1 MFMVYL
7 TKKYPFAGS
16 FSFWSADNFW
26 VQFEKEKVTLLFYK
40 GTFMLSDLVQN
51 HGMIISGAI
60 LLIAYIFIAT
70 EKIQKSVVALVGASL
85 TMILGL
91 LPFHGK
97 ISPETGNYIRS
108 VFDYIEFEVIF
119 LLIGM
124 MIIVHIASRSGVFKW
139 MAIEILK
146 ATKGHPKLVLFAL
159 AAFTAIAS
167 AFLDNVTTVV
177 LIMPVTFVIAKEFEC
192 DPIPFL
198 ITEVLASNI
207 GGTATLIGD
216 PPNIIIG
223 AKAGLSFMDFVNE
236 LTGIITIIFIASIG
250 ILIFMFRKSLKATKE
265 KMEHIANLDNT
276 KTITDK
282 KLMLRSMITLAL
294 VILGF
299 VTHDMTHI
307 PAYVF
312 AVTGASFLL
321 LFEKPKEIYRDVEW
335 LTIFFFVGL
344 FIIIGG
350 FEANGGIGFLADKL
364 IEFTQGSLTAATMFI
379 LWGSGILS
387 GIVDNIPYTATMAPL
402 IAQVQHTLPY
412 AGEGH
417 HPLWWALSLGA
428 CLGGNLTIIGAAANV
443 IVSETS
449 ATKGHPISFMR
460 FMKYG
465 ALITFISLLLS
476 SIYLYIKYLH

>member
-1 MFMVYL
+1 
-7 TKKYPFAGS
+7 
-16 FSFWSADNFW
+16 
-26 VQFEKEKVTLLFYK
+26 
-40 GTFMLSDLVQN
+40 MLENLVSS
-51 HGMIISGAI
+51 HGMVISGAI
-60 LLIAYIFIAT
+60 LLIAYIFIAS

-85 TMILGL
+85 TMLLGL
-91 LPFHGK
+91 LPCHSHIDPTTGAYVKGVFEY
-97 ISPETGNYIRS
+97 IS
-108 VFDYIEFEVIF
+108 FDVIF

-124 MIIVHIASRSGVFKW
+124 MILVHIASRSGVFKW
-139 MAIEILK
+139 MAIGLLK
-146 ATKGHPKLVLFAL
+146 LTKGHPKMVLFTL
-159 AAFTAIAS
+159 AAFTAVAS

-177 LIMPVTFVIAKEFEC
+177 LMMPVTFVIAKEFDT

-223 AKAGLSFMDFVNE
+223 ARAGLSFMDFLNE
-236 LTGIITIIFIASIG
+236 LTVIVALIFITVVSV
-250 ILIFMFRKSLKATKE
+250 LIFLFRKSLKSTTE
-265 KMEHIANLDNT
+265 KMAHVANLDNS

-282 KLMLRSMITLAL
+282 GLMIRSMITLAL

-299 VTHDMTHI
+299 VTHDITHI
-307 PAYVF
+307 DAYIF
-312 AVTGASFLL
+312 AVAGASFLL

-350 FEANGGIGFLADKL
+350 FEANGGIAFLADKL
-364 IEFTQGSLTAATMFI
+364 IQFTSGSLDMATMLI
-379 LWGSGILS
+379 LWGSGLLS
-387 GIVDNIPYTATMAPL
+387 GIIDNIPYTATMAPL
-402 IAQVQHTLPY
+402 IAQVQHTIPY
-412 AGEGH
+412 SGAGH

-443 IVSETS
+443 IVSET
-449 ATKGHPISFMR
+449 ATVKGHPISFMR

-465 ALITFISLLLS
+465 ALATFISLALS
-476 SIYLYIKYLH
+476 SVYLFVRYLH

>member
-1 MFMVYL
+1 
-7 TKKYPFAGS
+7 
-16 FSFWSADNFW
+16 
-26 VQFEKEKVTLLFYK
+26 
-40 GTFMLSDLVQN
+40 MLDFIQS

-60 LLIAYIFIAT
+60 LLIAYIFIAS

-85 TMILGL
+85 TMLLGL
-91 LPFHGK
+91 IPFAGYLDTK
-97 ISPETGNYIRS
+97 TMTYVKG
-108 VFDYIEFEVIF
+108 VFEHVDFEVIF

-124 MIIVHIASRSGVFKW
+124 MIIVNIASRSGVFKW
-139 MAIEILK
+139 MALNLLK
-146 ATKGHPKLVLFAL
+146 ATKGHPKTVLFAL

-177 LIMPVTFVIAKEFEC
+177 LMMPITFVIAKEFDT

-223 AKAGLSFMDFVNE
+223 TRAGLSFMDFVKE
-236 LTGIITIIFIASIG
+236 LTPIVFVIFMVAIG
-250 ILIFMFRKSLKATKE
+250 ALIFLFRKGLKATPE
-265 KMEHIANLDNT
+265 KMEHIANLDNS

-282 KLMLRSMITLAL
+282 KLMIRAVITLAC

-299 VTHDMTHI
+299 ITHDITHI
-307 PAYVF
+307 SAFVF
-312 AVTGASFLL
+312 AVAGASFLL

-350 FEANGGIGFLADKL
+350 FEANGGIKYLADQL
-364 IEFTQGSLTAATMFI
+364 IILTHGSLNAATMII
-379 LWGSGILS
+379 LWASGILS
-387 GIVDNIPYTATMAPL
+387 GIIDNIPYTATMAPL
-402 IAQVQHTLPY
+402 IEELINPANPNAITGNVH
-412 AGEGH
+412 A
-417 HPLWWALSLGA
+417 LWWALSLGA

-443 IVSETS
+443 LVSETAAS
-449 ATKGHPISFMR
+449 KGYKISFLR

-465 ALITFISLLLS
+465 ALVTFISLILS
-476 SIYLYIKYLH
+476 SIYLYFKYLH

>member
-1 MFMVYL
+1 M
-7 TKKYPFAGS
+7 
-16 FSFWSADNFW
+16 
-26 VQFEKEKVTLLFYK
+26 
-40 GTFMLSDLVQN
+40 DLVSN
-51 HGMIISGAI
+51 YGMIISGAI
-60 LLIAYIFIAT
+60 LLVAYVFIAS

-85 TMILGL
+85 TMLLGL
-91 LPFHGK
+91 LPFHG
-97 ISPETGNYIRS
+97 SVNPQTESYIRS

-139 MAIEILK
+139 MAIQILK
-146 ATKGHPKLVLFAL
+146 TTKGHPKTVLLAL

-177 LIMPVTFVIAKEFEC
+177 LVMPVTFVIAKEFEC
-192 DPIPFL
+192 DPVPFL

-216 PPNIIIG
+216 PPNIIIA

-236 LTGIITIIFIASIG
+236 LTFVIATIFLVCVG
-250 ILIFMFRKSLKATKE
+250 LLIFMFRKSLKATKE

-276 KTITDK
+276 KTITNK
-282 KLMLRSMITLAL
+282 KLMLRSMITLFL
-294 VILGF
+294 VIAGF
-299 VTHDMTHI
+299 VTHDVTHI

-312 AVTGASFLL
+312 AVAGASFLL

-350 FEANGGIGFLADKL
+350 FEANGGISFLADKL
-364 IEFTQGSLTAATMFI
+364 IQFTHGSLSIATMLI

-387 GIVDNIPYTATMAPL
+387 GIIDNIPYTATMAPL

-443 IVSETS
+443 IVSET
-449 ATKGHPISFMR
+449 ALAKGHSISFMR

-465 ALITFISLLLS
+465 ALITFVSLTISS
-476 SIYLYIKYLH
+476 VYLYLKYLH

>member
-1 MFMVYL
+1 
-7 TKKYPFAGS
+7 
-16 FSFWSADNFW
+16 
-26 VQFEKEKVTLLFYK
+26 
-40 GTFMLSDLVQN
+40 MLEFI
-51 HGMIISGAI
+51 HTYGMILSGLI
-60 LLIAYIFIAT
+60 LLIAYVFIAS

-85 TMILGL
+85 TMLLGL
-91 LPFHGK
+91 IPLSLNIESNVKG
-97 ISPETGNYIRS
+97 
-108 VFDYIEFEVIF
+108 VFEYVDFEVIF

-139 MAIEILK
+139 MALNLLK
-146 ATKGHPKLVLFAL
+146 ATKGHPKTVLFAL

-177 LIMPVTFVIAKEFEC
+177 LMMPITFVIAKEFET
-192 DPIPFL
+192 DPVPFL

-223 AKAGLSFMDFVNE
+223 TRAGLSFMDFVRE
-236 LTGIITIIFIASIG
+236 LSPIVFIIFMVAISV
-250 ILIFMFRKSLKATKE
+250 LIFLFRKSLKATPE
-265 KMEHIANLDNT
+265 KMEHIANLDNS

-282 KLMLRSMITLAL
+282 NLMLRSVFTLAF

-299 VTHDMTHI
+299 VTHDITHI
-307 PAYVF
+307 SAFVF
-312 AVTGASFLL
+312 AVSGASFLL

-350 FEANGGIGFLADKL
+350 FEANGGIKFLADQL
-364 IEFTQGSLTAATMFI
+364 IVLTNGSLEAATMII
-379 LWGSGILS
+379 LWASGILS
-387 GIVDNIPYTATMAPL
+387 GIIDNIPYTATMAPL
-402 IAQVQHTLPY
+402 ISELINPANPNAIQGATH
-412 AGEGH
+412 A
-417 HPLWWALSLGA
+417 LWWALSLGA

-443 IVSETS
+443 LVSETAAS
-449 ATKGHPISFMR
+449 KGHKISFLR

-465 ALITFISLLLS
+465 ALITFISLVLS
-476 SIYLYIKYLH
+476 SLYLYFRYLR

>member
-1 MFMVYL
+1 ML
-7 TKKYPFAGS
+7 
-16 FSFWSADNFW
+16 DNL
-26 VQFEKEKVTLLFYK
+26 VTNY
-40 GTFMLSDLVQN
+40 
-51 HGMIISGAI
+51 GMIISGAI
-60 LLIAYIFIAT
+60 LLIAYIFIAS
-70 EKIQKSVVALVGASL
+70 EKIQKSVVALFGASL
-85 TMILGL
+85 TLLLGL
-91 LPFHGK
+91 LPFHGHYDQELGK
-97 ISPETGNYIRS
+97 YIRG
-108 VFDYIEFEVIF
+108 VFDYVEFEVIF

-139 MAIEILK
+139 IALQILK

-159 AAFTAIAS
+159 ATFTAVAS

-177 LIMPVTFVIAKEFEC
+177 LIMPVTFVIAKEFDT

-236 LTGIITIIFIASIG
+236 LTGVIAVIFLITVG
-250 ILIFMFRKSLKATKE
+250 ILIFLFRKGLKATKE
-265 KMEHIANLDNT
+265 KMEHIANLDNS
-276 KTITDK
+276 KTIVDK
-282 KLMLRSMITLAL
+282 NLMIRSMATLAL

-299 VTHDMTHI
+299 VTHDITGI
-307 PAYVF
+307 PAYAF
-312 AVTGASFLL
+312 AVAGASFLL

-335 LTIFFFVGL
+335 LTIFFFIGL

-364 IEFTQGSLTAATMFI
+364 IQLTHGSLQVATMFI

-387 GIVDNIPYTATMAPL
+387 GIIDNIPYTATMAPL

-412 AGEGH
+412 TGSGH

-443 IVSETS
+443 IVSET
-449 ATKGHPISFMR
+449 ATTKGHPISFMR

-465 ALITFISLLLS
+465 ALATFVSLTIS
-476 SIYLYIKYLH
+476 SIYLYIRYLH

>member
-1 MFMVYL
+1 
-7 TKKYPFAGS
+7 
-16 FSFWSADNFW
+16 
-26 VQFEKEKVTLLFYK
+26 
-40 GTFMLSDLVQN
+40 MLDFIQS

-60 LLIAYIFIAT
+60 LLIAYVFIAS

-85 TMILGL
+85 TMLLGL
-91 LPFHGK
+91 IPLVGHVDTEKMTYVKG
-97 ISPETGNYIRS
+97 
-108 VFDYIEFEVIF
+108 VFEHVDFEVIF

-124 MIIVHIASRSGVFKW
+124 MIIVNIASRSGVFKW
-139 MAIEILK
+139 MALNLLK
-146 ATKGHPKLVLFAL
+146 ATKGHPKTVLFAL

-177 LIMPVTFVIAKEFEC
+177 LMMPITFVIAKEFEV

-223 AKAGLSFMDFVNE
+223 TRAGLSFMDFVKE
-236 LTGIITIIFIASIG
+236 LTPVVFV
-250 ILIFMFRKSLKATKE
+250 IFMIAIGTLVFLFRKGLKATPE
-265 KMEHIANLDNT
+265 KMEHIANLDNS

-282 KLMLRSMITLAL
+282 NLMIRSVITLAL

-299 VTHDMTHI
+299 VTHDITHI
-307 PAYVF
+307 SAFVF
-312 AVTGASFLL
+312 AVSGASFLL

-350 FEANGGIGFLADKL
+350 FEANGGIKYLADQL
-364 IEFTQGSLTAATMFI
+364 IVLTHGSLEAATMII
-379 LWGSGILS
+379 LWASGILS
-387 GIVDNIPYTATMAPL
+387 GIIDNIPYTATMAPL
-402 IAQVQHTLPY
+402 IEELINPANPNAITGQTH
-412 AGEGH
+412 A
-417 HPLWWALSLGA
+417 LWWALSLGA

-443 IVSETS
+443 LVSETAAS
-449 ATKGHPISFMR
+449 KGYKISFLR

-465 ALITFISLLLS
+465 ALVTFISLVLS
-476 SIYLYIKYLH
+476 SIYLYLKYLH